1 MRRIFL
7 DICPMQSFNLIMETV
22 LLTTS
27 MALCV
32 ILMVLLVMIRRKI
45 EGYRS
50 EAKRRKD
57 YLEMFIHDMK
67 NPLSVAKSSLELLE
81 DPEMADSLTVF
92 EHKKYVS
99 SSLDSINRVFAMVL
113 NALDVAKYGGE
124 GLSLNLEPVDIP
136 LLVEE
141 TKREFQVRLQLE
153 KKEILFY
160 PPETFDTVVV
170 DRDLIKRVL
179 ENIISNSLRHTKE
192 GKGRVEISLLQ
203 DLESQMFEIQIIDN
217 GEGMEETDLEKIFQS
232 FIQLNAVKRKNK
244 MDTGIGLTFC
254 KLAVEYHGGKIIVN
268 SKKNVG
274 SVFTIRLPMDTAN
287 VQ

>member
-1 MRRIFL
+1 
-7 DICPMQSFNLIMETV
+7 METI
-22 LLTTS
+22 LLAVGS
-27 MALCV
+27 ALFV
-32 ILMVLLVMIRRKI
+32 ILIILLVLIRVKI
-45 EGYRS
+45 AGYKAD
-50 EAKRRKD
+50 AKRKKD

-81 DPEMADSLTVF
+81 DPEMVETLSVF
-92 EHKKYVS
+92 EQKKYVS

-124 GLSLNLEPVDIP
+124 GLSLNLEPVDVS

-153 KKEILFY
+153 RKEILFY
-160 PPETFDTVVV
+160 PPETFDLVNV
-170 DRDLIKRVL
+170 DRELIKRVL
-179 ENIISNSLRHTKE
+179 ENIISNSLRHTGE
-192 GKGRVEISLLQ
+192 GKGRVEISLNQ
-203 DLESQMFEIQIIDN
+203 DVEKQRFEIRIIDN

-232 FIQLNAVKRKNK
+232 FIQLDAGKRRNK

-254 KLAVEYHGGKIIVN
+254 KLAVEQHGGKIIVN

-274 SVFTIRLPMDTAN
+274 TVFTIQLPMDAGYGE
-287 VQ
+287 

>member
-1 MRRIFL
+1 ML
-7 DICPMQSFNLIMETV
+7 PASLALSAMLLIV
-22 LLTTS
+22 LI
-27 MALCV
+27 V
-32 ILMVLLVMIRRKI
+32 IRSKVAS
-45 EGYRS
+45 YRT

-81 DPEMADSLTVF
+81 DPDMAESLTVF
-92 EHKKYVS
+92 EQKKYVS

-160 PPETFDTVVV
+160 PPETFDMVIV
-170 DRDLIKRVL
+170 DRELTKRVL
-179 ENIISNSLRHTKE
+179 ENIISNSLRHTVE
-192 GKGRVEISLLQ
+192 GKGRVEISLSQNLQ
-203 DLESQMFEIQIIDN
+203 TGMFEIRIIDN

-232 FIQLNAVKRKNK
+232 FIQLNAGKRKNK

-254 KLAVEYHGGKIIVN
+254 KLAVEHHGGKIMVN

-274 SVFTIRLPMDTAN
+274 TVFTIQLPMETEHAG
-287 VQ
+287 